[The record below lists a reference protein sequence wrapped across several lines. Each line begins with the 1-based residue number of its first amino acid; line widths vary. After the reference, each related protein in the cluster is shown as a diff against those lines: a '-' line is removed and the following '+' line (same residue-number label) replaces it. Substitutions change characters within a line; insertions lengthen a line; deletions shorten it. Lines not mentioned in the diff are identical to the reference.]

1 MPKLVRA
8 SLVVFGLGLLLA
20 SAVFYFFKPADA
32 QTAVFYPTIC
42 LGGWQNTEKAAGAP
56 EVVDDSAADY
66 NDENSA
72 SVFNSV
78 AEIFCGGFEGEI
90 PVDALHEKV
99 TLNFS
104 WTLEEIEE
112 ETTPPPATE
121 EQADESASLL
131 DEATPEDGQG
141 EEGGGNSEPLVPSE
155 VEGEPEPEVPPEET
169 QEPDQPETDPSAAE
183 EPVSFL
189 ENSFYSV
196 AYAQETEEITEIEEI
211 TETEEETNIEET
223 TEEEIGNE
231 EIVEEEIIEEEN
243 QETSNEAELE
253 VINND
258 KEDLLS
264 QEISDF
270 SDTIIEVRYTLD
282 GEEWKSLGY
291 VEAINNEVNFEL
303 PIEEFGTLDDLKNVQ
318 IALRTLSTFDI
329 PPKIYLD
336 AMWLEV
342 EYNQGLMPEEV
353 IEEIPEIGEE
363 VVAKIDPRTEKIIF
377 KRTPEGI
384 NILSPVAIEISA
396 TPEDLITEKSG
407 VIGVPRQVMEVMN
420 YWGIAVYT
428 ETENFVSECVATS
441 LPLPIAVF
449 DLEKGD
455 YKTGISLGETK
466 EECDA
471 FNMAEY
477 PIFEVFETANFSVQ

>member
-1 MPKLVRA
+1 ML
-8 SLVVFGLGLLLA
+8 
-20 SAVFYFFKPADA
+20 AVFYFFKPAGA
-32 QTAVFYPTIC
+32 QTAVFYPTTC

-56 EVVDDSAADY
+56 EVVDGLSADY

-90 PVDALHEKV
+90 PADAFHERV
-99 TLNFS
+99 ILNFS

-112 ETTPPPATE
+112 EGEAPPDKGDTGG
-121 EQADESASLL
+121 L
-131 DEATPEDGQG
+131 DSEISPDSSSEGGQTLSG
-141 EEGGGNSEPLVPSE
+141 EETVDLDSEIPPDLPLSGEETMEDVPE
-155 VEGEPEPEVPPEET
+155 EVPAEET

-253 VINND
+253 ATNND
-258 KEDLLS
+258 EEDLLS

-363 VVAKIDPRTEKIIF
+363 VVAKIDARAEKIIF

>member
-78 AEIFCGGFEGEI
+78 SEIFCGGFEGEI

-196 AYAQETEEITEIEEI
+196 AYAQETQPSPEASAGEA
-211 TETEEETNIEET
+211 
-223 TEEEIGNE
+223 E

-363 VVAKIDPRTEKIIF
+363 VVAKIDARAEKIIF

>member
-1 MPKLVRA
+1 MNSMPKLFRA
-8 SLVVFGLGLLLA
+8 SFIVFGLGLLFVL
-20 SAVFYFFKPADA
+20 AVFYFFKPADA
-32 QTAVFYPTIC
+32 QTAVFYPTTC
-42 LGGWQNTEKAAGAP
+42 LGGWQNVDKATGEP
-56 EVVDDSAADY
+56 DIVDGLAADY

-90 PVDALHEKV
+90 PADAFHERV
-99 TLNFS
+99 ILNFS
-104 WTLEEIEE
+104 WK
-112 ETTPPPATE
+112 
-121 EQADESASLL
+121 L
-131 DEATPEDGQG
+131 DEKEA
-141 EEGGGNSEPLVPSE
+141 E
-155 VEGEPEPEVPPEET
+155 VEAT
-169 QEPDQPETDPSAAE
+169 
-183 EPVSFL
+183 
-189 ENSFYSV
+189 
-196 AYAQETEEITEIEEI
+196 
-211 TETEEETNIEET
+211 
-223 TEEEIGNE
+223 
-231 EIVEEEIIEEEN
+231 
-243 QETSNEAELE
+243 
-253 VINND
+253 NND
-258 KEDLLS
+258 EEDLLS

-363 VVAKIDPRTEKIIF
+363 VVAKIDARAEKIIF

-477 PIFEVFETANFSVQ
+477 PIFEVFETANRSE

>member
-90 PVDALHEKV
+90 PADAFHERV
-99 TLNFS
+99 ILNFS
-104 WTLEEIEE
+104 WTLEEIEKEGEAPPDKGDTGGLDSETPLDLPLSGE
-112 ETTPPPATE
+112 ETVEDVPEEAPA
-121 EQADESASLL
+121 
-131 DEATPEDGQG
+131 
-141 EEGGGNSEPLVPSE
+141 
-155 VEGEPEPEVPPEET
+155 EET

-196 AYAQETEEITEIEEI
+196 AYAQETQPSPEASAGEA
-211 TETEEETNIEET
+211 
-223 TEEEIGNE
+223 E

-363 VVAKIDPRTEKIIF
+363 VVAKIDARAEKIIF